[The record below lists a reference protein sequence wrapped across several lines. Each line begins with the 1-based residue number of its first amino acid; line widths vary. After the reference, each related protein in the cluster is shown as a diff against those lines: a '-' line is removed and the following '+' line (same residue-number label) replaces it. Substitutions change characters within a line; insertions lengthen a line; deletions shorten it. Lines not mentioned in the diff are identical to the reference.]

1 MFIFNIMNALT
12 FDILS
17 NCNQYLTFNDL
28 LQWSSITK
36 KNVELPTNRS
46 DIKSHLSAIKNEKI
60 FRNLYEADDLKEV
73 FKELSLD
80 INGNLLKPYDI
91 ISILST
97 SILVDINYNNS
108 EDNFY
113 KLNKY
118 KKQKTFTSHNFE
130 DDGFFL
136 YDTDMC
142 CIFNVPK
149 YGKIRRV
156 IKRSLL
162 LKALIN

>member
-1 MFIFNIMNALT
+1 MNTLT

-17 NCNQYLTFNDL
+17 NCNKYLTFNDL

-36 KNVELPTNRS
+36 KNVELPTIRS
-46 DIKSHLSAIKNEKI
+46 NIMSHLSAIKNEKI
-60 FRNLYEADDLKEV
+60 FRNLYETDDLKEV
-73 FKELSLD
+73 LKELSLD

-97 SILVDINYNNS
+97 SILVDIIYNNS
-108 EDNFY
+108 
-113 KLNKY
+113 
-118 KKQKTFTSHNFE
+118 E

-142 CIFNVPK
+142 CIFDVPK
-149 YGKIRRV
+149 YDKIRRV

>member
-1 MFIFNIMNALT
+1 MFIFKIMNTLT

-60 FRNLYEADDLKEV
+60 LRNLYETDNLKEV
-73 FKELSLD
+73 FNELSLD
-80 INGNLLKPYDI
+80 INGNLFTPYEI
-91 ISILST
+91 IIILST
-97 SILVDINYNNS
+97 SILVDINYNHS
-108 EDNFY
+108 EGNFY
-113 KLNKY
+113 KLNIY
-118 KKQKTFTSHNFE
+118 KKQITYSSHNFE
-130 DDGFFL
+130 NDGFFL
-136 YDTDMC
+136 YDADMC
-142 CIFNVPK
+142 CIYNVPK
-149 YGKIRRV
+149 YGKIRRT